1 MSPTHTRSA
10 CVRPAASRPPAGDLL
25 RLVQAIN
32 GGKLISKESVKLLR
46 DMIPHP
52 PNAPPP
58 PDDTKLAAYGIGGGA
73 PGVNTGLSIDPIG
86 HYTRVVLCNMSPPMA
101 MSMGATISEWIK
113 QMPK

>member
-1 MSPTHTRSA
+1 M
-10 CVRPAASRPPAGDLL
+10 
-25 RLVQAIN
+25 
-32 GGKLISKESVKLLR
+32 KLLR